1 MANPTG
7 SLNDQILANRQK
19 TWNGLGRL
27 LFWGTI
33 YAVLLALITA
43 LHAVYG
49 PSWTLGV
56 PSFFVVVF
64 GFAAVVFGASRG

>member
-19 TWNGLGRL
+19 TWNGLSRL
-27 LFWGTI
+27 LFWGTL
-33 YAVLLALITA
+33 YAVMLTLITA

-49 PSWTLGV
+49 PSLALGV
-56 PSFFVVVF
+56 ASAIAVVVGF
-64 GFAAVVFGASRG
+64 GVVVAGAMRG

>member
-1 MANPTG
+1 MANSTA

-49 PSWTLGV
+49 PSWSLGV
-56 PSFFVVVF
+56 PSGLAIVF
-64 GFAAVVFGASRG
+64 GFVGVVFGASRG

>member
-7 SLNDQILANRQK
+7 SLNDQLLANRQK

-33 YAVLLALITA
+33 YAVILALITA
-43 LHAVYG
+43 LHAVFG
-49 PSWTLGV
+49 PSWSLGV
-56 PSFFVVVF
+56 PSAIAVVV
-64 GFAAVVFGASRG
+64 GFIVVVYGASRS